1 MDPPPSEA
9 DWIHQIEGLIEEGQ
23 CFLAYDRAGQARRA
37 YPDSRRLRLLAILAL
52 MRSGGVL
59 EARKLLCAMPDAL
72 GVTLSLAK
80 FNRIVK
86 LDPLASDRFI
96 SELALVT
103 GGLHLDGVADTAD
116 GLAVQGD
123 RATRLGV
130 MSEGNIGPAGV
141 MSLALVL
148 LVQWSALAAL
158 EPPVRSAAIVL
169 APGLAR
175 WSVAPVA
182 ALFPPA
188 RPRGIGHALQQGIW
202 PTAVPTSAA
211 LAFGAS
217 LALFGLAGLVLP
229 LVAAAAAL
237 IVAWAVARLLEGVT
251 GDTFGA
257 CIEISQAAILL
268 AFVAAGQHGW
278 LDPTFLT

>member
-1 MDPPPSEA
+1 VPWSAP
-9 DWIHQIEGLIEEGQ
+9 LIAVE
-23 CFLAYDRAGQARRA
+23 FLT
-37 YPDSRRLRLLAILAL
+37 PLRLRRVERWDDRTFGASLGWFPAVGFGIGALLLLLDRGLQELLPGGPADALLLVALAL
-52 MRSGGVL
+52 
-59 EARKLLCAMPDAL
+59 
-72 GVTLSLAK
+72 
-80 FNRIVK
+80 I
-86 LDPLASDRFI
+86 
-96 SELALVT
+96 T

-148 LVQWSALAAL
+148 LVQWTALAAL
-158 EPPVRSAAIVL
+158 DDPVRSAAIGL

-175 WSVAPVA
+175 WSIAPVA

-202 PTAVPTSAA
+202 PAAVPISAA
-211 LAFGAS
+211 LAFGGS
-217 LALFGLAGLVLP
+217 LLLFGPAGLVLP
-229 LVAAAAAL
+229 LVAAAAGI
-237 IVAWAVARLLEGVT
+237 IVAAAVARMLEGVT

-257 CIEISQAAILL
+257 CIEISQAAVLL

>member
-1 MDPPPSEA
+1 MLCAARARHPATEVRVPWSA
-9 DWIHQIEGLIEEGQ
+9 ALIAIE
-23 CFLAYDRAGQARRA
+23 FLT
-37 YPDSRRLRLLAILAL
+37 PLRLRRVERWDDRTFGASVGWFPAAGLLIGVALLLLDRGLEHLLPPGPANVLLIVALAL
-52 MRSGGVL
+52 
-59 EARKLLCAMPDAL
+59 
-72 GVTLSLAK
+72 
-80 FNRIVK
+80 I
-86 LDPLASDRFI
+86 
-96 SELALVT
+96 T

-148 LVQWSALAAL
+148 LVQWSALASL
-158 EPPVRSAAIVL
+158 EAPVRSAGIVL
-169 APGLAR
+169 APALAR

-202 PTAVPTSAA
+202 PSAVPLSAA
-211 LAFGAS
+211 IAFGAS
-217 LALFGLAGLVLP
+217 VALFGLVGLALP
-229 LVAAAAAL
+229 LVAALAA
-237 IVAWAVARLLEGVT
+237 IVVAAAVARMLEGVT

-257 CIEISQAAILL
+257 CIEISQAAVLL
-268 AFVAAGQHGW
+268 FLVAAAQRDW
-278 LDPTFLT
+278 LDPTFLK

>member
-1 MDPPPSEA
+1 MPWPAPLIALEFLTPLRVRRVQQWDDRTFGASVGWFPAVGLLIGVFLLLLDRGLEYLLPSGPA
-9 DWIHQIEGLIEEGQ
+9 AALVIV
-23 CFLAYDRAGQARRA
+23 A
-37 YPDSRRLRLLAILAL
+37 LAL
-52 MRSGGVL
+52 
-59 EARKLLCAMPDAL
+59 
-72 GVTLSLAK
+72 
-80 FNRIVK
+80 I
-86 LDPLASDRFI
+86 
-96 SELALVT
+96 T

-148 LVQWSALAAL
+148 LVQWSALASL
-158 EPPVRSAAIVL
+158 EAPLRSAGIVL
-169 APGLAR
+169 APALAR
-175 WSVAPVA
+175 WSIAPVA

-202 PTAVPTSAA
+202 PSAA
-211 LAFGAS
+211 PLAAVFAFGAS
-217 LALFGLAGLVLP
+217 VALFGPAGLLLP
-229 LVAAAAAL
+229 LVAALAAV
-237 IVAWAVARLLEGVT
+237 IVASAVARMLEGVT

-257 CIEISQAAILL
+257 CIEISQAAVLL
-268 AFVAAGQHGW
+268 FFVVAGQRDW

>member
-1 MDPPPSEA
+1 MPWSAP
-9 DWIHQIEGLIEEGQ
+9 LIAVE
-23 CFLAYDRAGQARRA
+23 FLT
-37 YPDSRRLRLLAILAL
+37 PLRLRHVERWDDRTFGASLGWFPAVGFGI
-52 MRSGGVL
+52 GVL
-59 EARKLLCAMPDAL
+59 MLLLDRGLEHLLPGGPADAL
-72 GVTLSLAK
+72 LLVA
-80 FNRIVK
+80 
-86 LDPLASDRFI
+86 
-96 SELALVT
+96 LALVT

-148 LVQWSALAAL
+148 LVQWSALASL
-158 EPPVRSAAIVL
+158 EPPLRSAAIVL

-175 WSVAPVA
+175 WSIAPVA

-202 PTAVPTSAA
+202 PSAA
-211 LAFGAS
+211 PVAAAFAFGAS
-217 LALFGLAGLVLP
+217 LALFGAAGLVLP
-229 LVAAAAAL
+229 LVAAVAAL
-237 IVAWAVARLLEGVT
+237 IVAAAVARMLEGVT

-257 CIEISQAAILL
+257 CIEISQAAVLL

-278 LDPTFLT
+278 LCPTFLT